1 MDKTTILLILALI
14 ALVMGV
20 GWYASIDQARLAA
33 AQAQVGS
40 ELVRAPEGVQAAA
53 GVAEGL
59 LVKALAGALV
69 TLILI
74 GGLALYQAA
83 RIAELRGHG
92 WERFW
97 ERRRVRRTQKQKQPS
112 LQELLTAALVRD
124 LTKKE

>member
-1 MDKTTILLILALI
+1 M
-14 ALVMGV
+14 
-20 GWYASIDQARLAA
+20 
-33 AQAQVGS
+33 GS
-40 ELVRAPEGVQAAA
+40 ELARAPEGAQAAA
-53 GVAEGL
+53 GVAEGV

-69 TLILI
+69 TLLLI

-97 ERRRVRRTQKQKQPS
+97 ERRRVRVPKQPRQPS

-124 LTKKE
+124 LTKDERSER

>member
-1 MDKTTILLILALI
+1 
-14 ALVMGV
+14 VV
-20 GWYASIDQARLAA
+20 
-33 AQAQVGS
+33 
-40 ELVRAPEGVQAAA
+40 
-53 GVAEGL
+53 GVAERL

-97 ERRRVRRTQKQKQPS
+97 ERRKVRTQKQPRQPS

-124 LTKKE
+124 LTKDE